1 MAVAAERRVRAERV
15 AKDRILK
22 TSSPNRGTFVDKKMS
37 YQMNEPLDI
46 GAPMPLASPTSR
58 DDPQAPP
65 GDGVEHVGPEP
76 GLKKRR
82 AMKGKVPAEIRRSA
96 STPHIRALAH
106 SDPSALSPTDK
117 RRNKLGYHR
126 TSVACGTSRVA
137 LLCNI
142 RLARY
147 LRCY

>member
-22 TSSPNRGTFVDKKMS
+22 TFAQNRGAILHKMS
-37 YQMNEPLDI
+37 YQTTEPPVT
-46 GAPMPLASPTSR
+46 GTHMASVPSTSQ
-58 DDPQAPP
+58 DDHQAPR
-65 GDGVEHVGPEP
+65 VGEGIVPTGSES

-96 STPHIRALAH
+96 STPHIRGLAL
-106 SDPSALSPTDK
+106 SESSALSPTDK

-126 TSVACGTSRVA
+126 TSVACGTSHRLD
-137 LLCNI
+137 LLEPTH
-142 RLARY
+142 LHGRY
-147 LRCY
+147 

>member
-22 TSSPNRGTFVDKKMS
+22 TSSPNSGTIVDKKMS
-37 YQMNEPLDI
+37 YQMNEPLDV
-46 GAPMPLASPTSR
+46 GAPMPLVSPTSR
-58 DDPQAPP
+58 DDPQALR
-65 GDGVEHVGPEP
+65 GEGVEYAGPES

-82 AMKGKVPAEIRRSA
+82 AMKGKVSAEIRRSA

-106 SDPSALSPTDK
+106 SDSSALSPTDK

-126 TSVACGTSRVA
+126 TSVACGTSLCLGNMGLA
-137 LLCNI
+137 LPH
-142 RLARY
+142 RGY
-147 LRCY
+147 